1 LRGLLSDQT
10 GGDPE
15 GRRKYVRPSLR
26 ALAAKVKSVSHMT
39 VRRLLK
45 QLGYSLRANVK
56 RLSGPPHPDRD
67 RQFRYLRRKERAFL
81 KAGQPVISAD
91 AKNSELI
98 GNFKN
103 DGSLWCAKADEVSAY
118 DFPSE
123 AQCRATPYGVY
134 DLATGHGHV
143 NVGTSSNTGEF
154 SVQSIRAW
162 WQKQGRR
169 YPHATRLL
177 VKVDGGGSNGWRPR
191 LWKRE
196 VQRFADESGLEIT
209 VCHYPRGASKWN
221 DVEHR
226 LFGPIS
232 INWSGQP
239 LRSLDLMLKAI
250 RGTTNA
256 TGLKVTARLD
266 RRRYATKIK
275 VSDREMKELNIK
287 RHKTCPN
294 WNYTI
299 NPRTNPGK

>member
-1 LRGLLSDQT
+1 M
-10 GGDPE
+10 E
-15 GRRKYVRPSLR
+15 
-26 ALAAKVKSVSHMT
+26 SVSHST
-39 VRRLLK
+39 VRRLLRK
-45 QLGYSLRANVK
+45 LGYSLRANVK

-67 RQFRYLRRKERAFL
+67 RQFRYIQRKQREFG

-91 AKNSELI
+91 AKSSELI

-103 DGSLWCAKADEVSAY
+103 DGSLWCEEADEVNAY
-118 DFPSE
+118 DFRTDAE
-123 AQCRATPYGVY
+123 YRAVPYGVY
-134 DLATGHGHV
+134 DVAARRGHV
-143 NVGTSSNTGEF
+143 NVGISGNTGEF
-154 SVQSIRAW
+154 SVNSIHAW
-162 WQKQGRR
+162 WTKEGRHLYR
-169 YPHATRLL
+169 DATRLL
-177 VKVDGGGSNGWRPR
+177 IKVDGGGSNGWRPR

-196 VQRFADESGLEIT
+196 LQRFADESGLQLT

-239 LRSLDLMLKAI
+239 LRSLGLLLNAI

-256 TGLKVTARLD
+256 GGLNVTAQLD
-266 RRRYATKIK
+266 RRHYATKIK
-275 VSDREMKELNIK
+275 VSDREMKQLNLK

-299 NPRTNPGK
+299 TPRTNTGK

>member
-1 LRGLLSDQT
+1 M
-10 GGDPE
+10 
-15 GRRKYVRPSLR
+15 
-26 ALAAKVKSVSHMT
+26 KSVSHST
-39 VRRLLK
+39 VRRLLRK
-45 QLGYSLRANVK
+45 LGYSLRANVK

-67 RQFRYLRRKERAFL
+67 RQFRYIQRKQREFV

-91 AKNSELI
+91 AKSSELI

-103 DGSLWCAKADEVSAY
+103 DGSLWCEEADEVNAY
-118 DFPSE
+118 DFRTDAE
-123 AQCRATPYGVY
+123 YRAVPYGVY
-134 DLATGHGHV
+134 DVAARRGHV
-143 NVGTSSNTGEF
+143 NVGISGNTGAF
-154 SVQSIRAW
+154 SVNSIRAW
-162 WQKQGRR
+162 WNKEGRRR
-169 YPHATRLL
+169 YPDATRLL

-196 VQRFADESGLEIT
+196 LQQLADESGLQLT

-232 INWSGQP
+232 TNWSGQP
-239 LRSLDLMLKAI
+239 LRSLGLLLNAI

-256 TGLKVTARLD
+256 GGLKVTAQLD
-266 RRRYATKIK
+266 RRQYATKIK
-275 VSDREMKELNIK
+275 VSDREMKQLNLK

-299 NPRTNPGK
+299 TPRTNTGK